1 MVQLYQSYIK
11 MNVDLLIF
19 GRLVTLNEQVG
30 QPWYSDMF
38 NSSKEIDLRIY
49 KITIGVEQ
57 IFLILTFQVS
67 EVFLVEVGK

>member
-30 QPWYSDMF
+30 QPWHSDMF

>member
-19 GRLVTLNEQVG
+19 GRLVTLNEQDG
-30 QPWYSDMF
+30 QPWHSDMF

>member
-30 QPWYSDMF
+30 QSWHSDMF